1 MAYGFM
7 FGIVAG
13 MMVMIALKEH
23 IPTAYKYDPKDTV
36 TISIFS
42 GMAIMALSLVLFYL

>member
-1 MAYGFM
+1 MSGITEPIGAILGYIILSRTFSEMAYGFM

-23 IPTAYKYDPKDTV
+23 VPTAYKYDP
-36 TISIFS
+36 
-42 GMAIMALSLVLFYL
+42 